1 VGREL
6 GDDSGRRGGPKRNPV
21 SWWRRRTA
29 TPWSKLE
36 FGCGGS
42 VGTETTRC
50 VPGSQQPM
58 PLWDDHLDAHNG
70 ACRPLSS
77 PTSNA
82 ASTLLGQVPNPLA
95 LQIRSGRTGDGDDR
109 AVMTMR
115 GGGWLGMGEGGGGI
129 GQRGGWLWRQVRRR
143 RHWHSIDG
151 IMRGRGHGD
160 GWGCRAGWK
169 SGHALE
175 EAGTTCRHA
184 QALEGVGLHVTEG
197 VRCTKRWTMK

>member
-1 VGREL
+1 
-6 GDDSGRRGGPKRNPV
+6 
-21 SWWRRRTA
+21 
-29 TPWSKLE
+29 
-36 FGCGGS
+36 
-42 VGTETTRC
+42 
-50 VPGSQQPM
+50 VPGSQQPT
-58 PLWDDHLDAHNG
+58 PLRDDHLDAHNG

-82 ASTLLGQVPNPLA
+82 ASTLLGRVPNPLA

-115 GGGWLGMGEGGGGI
+115 GGWLGMGEGGGGI

-160 GWGCRAGWK
+160 GLGLSRWVEVGPRARG
-169 SGHALE
+169 SRDHLSARSC
-175 EAGTTCRHA
+175 AGGSRAPRHRGSA
-184 QALEGVGLHVTEG
+184 
-197 VRCTKRWTMK
+197 MY